1 MKKNV
6 IISLADSNYFEL
18 LNELV
23 DSITSFEERKNIAI
37 CILDAGLT
45 DQQRDIL
52 SKKVDEIKSAEWDID
67 VSAFKVKGR
76 EWLKSQVSRA
86 FLPNYFPGYEK
97 YLWIDADAWVNSWDA
112 IELYFKGCENN
123 KLSISTS
130 ADRAYGRVL
139 RAEWVFGSFA
149 RIKSQNYKHAKSSGF
164 SEKIARQV
172 ALKPHLNIGVFA
184 LEANAPHWNV
194 WQKNLKLALKKGRI
208 WGSEQIA
215 MNITI
220 YSDNLAV
227 EILPA
232 YCNWT
237 HIGYGGFKFDKER
250 NTLVEPYLP
259 NHEIGI
265 VHFAG
270 KGNDQI
276 RNDKH
281 FVSKI
286 ETIDGEII
294 NKKLRF
300 SK

>member
-6 IISLADSNYFEL
+6 IISLADANYFEL
-18 LNELV
+18 VNELV
-23 DSITSFEERKNIAI
+23 DSIKSHKQSENVAI
-37 CILDAGLT
+37 CIMDAGLKSE
-45 DQQRDIL
+45 QIEIL
-52 SKKVDEIKSAEWDID
+52 DKKVDIIKKAEWDIE
-67 VSAFKVKGR
+67 VSSSKVKNK

-86 FLPNYFPGYEK
+86 FLPKYFPGYEK
-97 YLWIDADAWVNSWDA
+97 YLWIDADAWVNSWYV
-112 IELYFKGCENN
+112 IELYFKGCEKK
-123 KLSISTS
+123 KLSIATS
-130 ADRAYGRVL
+130 ADRAYRRVL
-139 RAEWVFGSFA
+139 RADWIFGSFA

-184 LEANAPHWNV
+184 LEANAPHWNI
-194 WQKNLKLALKKGRI
+194 WQKNLKMALKRGKI

-220 YSDNLAV
+220 YSDNQSV
-227 EILPA
+227 EILPT

-237 HIGYGGFKFDKER
+237 LIDGLKFDKER

-270 KGNDQI
+270 KHNDQI
-276 RNDKH
+276 RNDKN
-281 FVSKI
+281 FISKI
-286 ETIDGEII
+286 ETVDGEII